1 MDSANKYCLI
11 TGSSR
16 GLGKTLAEHFW
27 QRGWS
32 LILLARGQQVL
43 NEVVRSL
50 GERAGQSLHTIVADL
65 ARPEE
70 IERVGE
76 TAKSLVPRLDA
87 LINNAGIQG
96 AVGPT
101 WENDWNEWLDT
112 LRVDLLAPVA
122 LCRLVAPWMI
132 VNGGG
137 SILNLS
143 GGGATGPRANFS
155 AYATAKAGLVRFSE
169 TLAEELKPH
178 NIRVNCIAPGA
189 MGTAMLEEIIA
200 KGESA
205 VGKREYETAAHVL
218 REGGASMHRVAELC
232 HFLASDAAT
241 GITGKLISAVWDP
254 WPSLPEHL
262 DDLRSSDIYTLRRI
276 VPKDRG
282 KTWGNDK

>member
-11 TGSSR
+11 TGASR
-16 GLGKTLAEHFW
+16 GLGKALAEHFW
-27 QRGWS
+27 QQGWS

-43 NEVVRSL
+43 SEVVRAL

-65 ARPEE
+65 ARQEE

-87 LINNAGIQG
+87 LINNAGILG

-101 WENDWNEWLDT
+101 WENDWNDWLET
-112 LRVDLLAPVA
+112 LRVDLLAPVE
-122 LCRLVAPWMI
+122 LCRLVVPWMI

-137 SILNLS
+137 SIISLS

-155 AYATAKAGLVRFSE
+155 AYATAKTGLVRFSE

-189 MGTAMLEEIIA
+189 MGTAMLEAVIA

-205 VGKREYETAAHVL
+205 AGKMEYEIATRVL
-218 REGGASMHRVAELC
+218 REGGAPMQRVAELC
-232 HFLASDAAT
+232 HFLASDAAR
-241 GITGKLISAVWDP
+241 GITGKLISAVWDD
-254 WPSLPEHL
+254 WEHWPEHI
-262 DDLRSSDIYTLRRI
+262 DELRTSDVYTLRRI
-276 VPKDRG
+276 AGRDRG
-282 KTWGNDK
+282 LSWGDK